1 MLSFLPILVL
11 SSVVNETTTTTAV
24 SRVTLDWHGAAW

>member
-11 SSVVNETTTTTAV
+11 SSVVNETTTAAV